1 MVGTSIRFLV
11 FGAIFVALLVL
22 VRKSK
27 WVHKKWMTILSAILV
42 LVLWS
47 VSTMFPPENLFL
59 TFPTARSAYYYM
71 NMDHITDVLEG
82 DESCLILSIKGSTTG
97 MEFLPKNSHGYQLP
111 GITPVRKLESF
122 YINTKSGRG
131 IIDLYHVNYTNDY
144 YLFGNWKPKN
154 NNDTFEL
161 SDNQNSEFLF
171 YSTEIPDGTMRYSFY
186 MSVNNLTED
195 YELYLNEDT
204 TISFSKNGLEAK

>member
-1 MVGTSIRFLV
+1 MVGASIRFLV

-97 MEFLPKNSHGYQLP
+97 MEFLPKKSSGYQLSNLTTERRIGSYYP
-111 GITPVRKLESF
+111 S
-122 YINTKSGRG
+122 TKSGG
-131 IIDLYHVNYTNDY
+131 CFITIYQINHTDDY
-144 YLFGNWKPKN
+144 YILGDWRTEKN
-154 NNDTFEL
+154 NKFEL

-171 YSTEIPDGTMRYSFY
+171 YSTEIPDGTISYSFY
-186 MSVNNLTED
+186 MSFNNLTED

>member
-1 MVGTSIRFLV
+1 MVGASIRFLV

-97 MEFLPKNSHGYQLP
+97 MEFLPKKSSGYQLSP
-111 GITPVRKLESF
+111 QNVELGRTIPVPNREDVLLPFIKSITQTIIIFLVIGELRKITNLSCPITRIPSF
-122 YINTKSGRG
+122 YSIQQKYPMV
-131 IIDLYHVNYTNDY
+131 L
-144 YLFGNWKPKN
+144 
-154 NNDTFEL
+154 
-161 SDNQNSEFLF
+161 
-171 YSTEIPDGTMRYSFY
+171 
-186 MSVNNLTED
+186 
-195 YELYLNEDT
+195 
-204 TISFSKNGLEAK
+204 